1 MNDEKMNNL
10 EHTQPLPRVSPDM
23 EDQRTQLLNTKK
35 VRELEPIKVVNPH
48 QEYAENGERQG
59 NVPPY
64 NNQPYNNQ
72 SYNNQPQKPVASN
85 GSQGKGKMAALL
97 VVGFVLA
104 AFFGAALSGYMS
116 EQQAK
121 KDALDNQHQQATR
134 QLQDADSQK
143 QSLQQQKADLEE
155 KYQNLLAQQKEAQS
169 LADKLKGQQEQQSKT
184 TQDKSAAG
192 KVIDKITGEAGKQKK
207 EAAETDAKA
216 SQAQQKLEELNQS
229 VQAAG
234 AAIDEVNAQMDNLDS
249 MRQQAQSMKE
259 DVSKAYNEN
268 KDMVDSLL
276 HYASLGLESFKGLL
290 AK

>member
-48 QEYAENGERQG
+48 QEYAENGERHG

-72 SYNNQPQKPVASN
+72 PQKPVETT

-134 QLQDADSQK
+134 QLRDADSQK

-184 TQDKSAAG
+184 TQDKSVAG
-192 KVIDKITGEAGKQKK
+192 KVIDKITGDADKQKK
-207 EAAETDAKA
+207 EATETDAKA
-216 SQAQQKLEELNQS
+216 SQAQQKLDELNQS

-249 MRQQAQSMKE
+249 LRQQAQSMKD

-290 AK
+290 TK

>member
-48 QEYAENGERQG
+48 QEYAENGERHG

-64 NNQPYNNQ
+64 NNQP
-72 SYNNQPQKPVASN
+72 QKPVESKA
-85 GSQGKGKMAALL
+85 SQGKGKMAALL

-155 KYQNLLAQQKEAQS
+155 KYQDLLAQQKEAQS

-192 KVIDKITGEAGKQKK
+192 KVIDKITGDAGKQKK

-216 SQAQQKLEELNQS
+216 SQAQQKLDELNQS

-249 MRQQAQSMKE
+249 MRQQAQSMK
-259 DVSKAYNEN
+259 DSVSKAYNEN
-268 KDMVDSLL
+268 KDVVDSLL
-276 HYASLGLESFKGLL
+276 YYASLGLESFKGLL
-290 AK
+290 TK

>member
-23 EDQRTQLLNTKK
+23 DDQRTQLLNTKK
-35 VRELEPIKVVNPH
+35 VRELEPI
-48 QEYAENGERQG
+48 
-59 NVPPY
+59 
-64 NNQPYNNQ
+64 
-72 SYNNQPQKPVASN
+72 NNQPQKPVEAT

-134 QLQDADSQK
+134 QLRDADSQK

-155 KYQNLLAQQKEAQS
+155 KYQDLLAQQKEAQS

-249 MRQQAQSMKE
+249 MRQQAQSMK
-259 DVSKAYNEN
+259 DSVSKAYNEN
-268 KDMVDSLL
+268 KDVVDSLL
-276 HYASLGLESFKGLL
+276 YYASLGLESFKGLL

>member
-23 EDQRTQLLNTKK
+23 EDQRTHLLNTKK

-48 QEYAENGERQG
+48 QEYAENGERHG
-59 NVPPY
+59 SVE
-64 NNQPYNNQ
+64 
-72 SYNNQPQKPVASN
+72 SK

-97 VVGFVLA
+97 VIGFVLA

-121 KDALDNQHQQATR
+121 KDALDNQQQQATR

-184 TQDKSAAG
+184 TQDKSVAG
-192 KVIDKITGEAGKQKK
+192 KVIDKITGDAGKQKK

-216 SQAQQKLEELNQS
+216 SQAQQKLDELNQS

-249 MRQQAQSMKE
+249 LRQQAQSMKD

-276 HYASLGLESFKGLL
+276 YYASLGLESFKGLL
-290 AK
+290 TK

>member
-48 QEYAENGERQG
+48 QEYAENGERHG
-59 NVPPY
+59 NVPP
-64 NNQPYNNQ
+64 
-72 SYNNQPQKPVASN
+72 YNNQPQKPVASN

-97 VVGFVLA
+97 VIGFVLA

-134 QLQDADSQK
+134 QLRDADSQK

-249 MRQQAQSMKE
+249 MRQQAQTMK
-259 DVSKAYNEN
+259 DSVSKAYNEN
-268 KDMVDSLL
+268 KDVVDSLL
-276 HYASLGLESFKGLL
+276 YYASLGVESFKGLL

>member
-23 EDQRTQLLNTKK
+23 DDQRTQLLNTKK

-48 QEYAENGERQG
+48 QEYAENGERHG
-59 NVPPY
+59 NVPP
-64 NNQPYNNQ
+64 
-72 SYNNQPQKPVASN
+72 QKPVETT

-97 VVGFVLA
+97 VIGFVLA

-121 KDALDNQHQQATR
+121 KDALDNQQQQAAR
-134 QLQDADSQK
+134 QLRDADSQK

-184 TQDKSAAG
+184 SQDKSAAG
-192 KVIDKITGEAGKQKK
+192 KVIDKITGDAGKQKK

-216 SQAQQKLEELNQS
+216 SQAQQKLDELNQS

-249 MRQQAQSMKE
+249 LRQQAQSMKD

>member
-48 QEYAENGERQG
+48 QEYAENVE
-59 NVPPY
+59 
-64 NNQPYNNQ
+64 
-72 SYNNQPQKPVASN
+72 SKA
-85 GSQGKGKMAALL
+85 SQGKGKMAALL

-134 QLQDADSQK
+134 QLRDADSQK

-192 KVIDKITGEAGKQKK
+192 KVIDKITGDAGKQKK

-249 MRQQAQSMKE
+249 MRQQAQSMK
-259 DVSKAYNEN
+259 DSVSKAYNEN
-268 KDMVDSLL
+268 KDVVDSLL
-276 HYASLGLESFKGLL
+276 YYASLGLESFKGLL

>member
-23 EDQRTQLLNTKK
+23 DDQRTQLLNTKK

-48 QEYAENGERQG
+48 QEYAENGERHG

-72 SYNNQPQKPVASN
+72 PQKPVETT
-85 GSQGKGKMAALL
+85 GSHGKGKMAALL

-134 QLQDADSQK
+134 QLRDADSQK

-155 KYQNLLAQQKEAQS
+155 KIPKSVGPAEGSPVFGGQA
-169 LADKLKGQQEQQSKT
+169 KG
-184 TQDKSAAG
+184 AAG
-192 KVIDKITGEAGKQKK
+192 T
-207 EAAETDAKA
+207 AK
-216 SQAQQKLEELNQS
+216 
-229 VQAAG
+229 
-234 AAIDEVNAQMDNLDS
+234 
-249 MRQQAQSMKE
+249 
-259 DVSKAYNEN
+259 
-268 KDMVDSLL
+268 
-276 HYASLGLESFKGLL
+276 
-290 AK
+290 

>member
-48 QEYAENGERQG
+48 QEYAENGERNG

-64 NNQPYNNQ
+64 NNQP
-72 SYNNQPQKPVASN
+72 PKPVESKA
-85 GSQGKGKMAALL
+85 SQGKGKMAVLL
-97 VVGFVLA
+97 VIGFVLA

-121 KDALDNQHQQATR
+121 KDALDSQQQQATR
-134 QLQDADSQK
+134 QLRDADSQK

-155 KYQNLLAQQKEAQS
+155 KYQDLLAQQKEAQS

-192 KVIDKITGEAGKQKK
+192 KVIDKITGDAGKQKK
-207 EAAETDAKA
+207 EAAETDVKA

-229 VQAAG
+229 VQATG

-249 MRQQAQSMKE
+249 MRQQAQSMK
-259 DVSKAYNEN
+259 DSVSKAYNEN
-268 KDMVDSLL
+268 KDVVDSLL
-276 HYASLGLESFKGLL
+276 YYASLGLESFKGLL
-290 AK
+290 TK